1 MFVRGSEPWTTD
13 LDRTRISSIGT
24 RCCVTT
30 MAQNKTD
37 GPNDMRR
44 SRSPSPSPD
53 VSSASATAN
62 EVSEVSANENAA
74 VEDAQKKFGE
84 FLLDLFRLNSNE
96 EACNIECDNI
106 IRKCS
111 LKFNNGPHTVL
122 HMNLPTCSLFEML
135 FKLNFRV
142 MRSIDTMR
150 PRLRCAYVLKCPHCG
165 VELFDTSSLL
175 VMVYDRWE
183 IMCKLMQQVSELR
196 PTHSSLQAQNT
207 LVNQLKFQ
215 HPTSL
220 LYYRRQV
227 ERLLR
232 DAHRADCSRPNNP
245 VWPHFNNV
253 LESVSRFNKILA
265 ELCATCFFQQLELD
279 LRIYISVYNSRY
291 NDDSAFVSSSVDVLC
306 RCCFKNRA
314 QINVPCGHIFQC
326 DLCKLKLRESLTAR
340 MGCVVNEP
348 PCSICR
354 AYVITSINIY
364 D

>member
-1 MFVRGSEPWTTD
+1 
-13 LDRTRISSIGT
+13 
-24 RCCVTT
+24 
-30 MAQNKTD
+30 
-37 GPNDMRR
+37 MRR